1 MKVITFERN
10 GVPSYGLLKKDRV
23 IDVGKQLASRYA
35 DLRSVL
41 TAGAL
46 QELERAAKESAPSY
60 QINEIKFLPVI
71 PNPTKILCVGLNYV
85 SHRTET
91 KRPETKYPSI
101 FTRFADSQVGHE
113 APVLRPSFSN
123 KFDYEGELAVVMGRG
138 GRHIPEKDVNAHI
151 AGYSCYN
158 DVTVRDWQRHTAQWT
173 PGKTFPNTGAF
184 GPCLLTC
191 DEVPDLGVLTLTTRL
206 NGDVMQQAPFS
217 DLIFS
222 VPVIVSYIS
231 SFTPLYP
238 GDVIATGTPGGV
250 GDRREPPIYMKD
262 GDVVEVEID
271 RIGTLRNVVQTDPQ
285 PGVLGVQ

>member
-10 GVPSYGLLKKDRV
+10 GARSYGLLNDDHV
-23 IDVGKQLASRYA
+23 VDVGSHLASRYG

-41 TAGAL
+41 DAGAL
-46 QELERAAKESAPSY
+46 SDLTAAN
-60 QINEIKFLPVI
+60 NEAVPTYPVAEVKFLPVI
-71 PNPTKILCVGLNYV
+71 PDPAKILCVGLNYV

-101 FTRFADSQVGHE
+101 FTRFADTQVGHG
-113 APVLRPSFSN
+113 APVLRPSFSTA
-123 KFDYEGELAVVMGRG
+123 FDYEGELAVVIGRG
-138 GRHIPEKDVNAHI
+138 GRHISEQAVAAHI

-173 PGKTFPNTGAF
+173 PGKNFPNTGAF
-184 GPCLLTC
+184 GPSLVTP
-191 DEVPDLGVLTLTTRL
+191 DEIPDLGVLTLTTRL
-206 NGDVMQQAPFS
+206 NGQVMQQAPIS

-231 SFTPLYP
+231 KFTPLYP

-250 GDRREPPIYMKD
+250 GDRREPPVYMKD
-262 GDVVEVEID
+262 GDIVEIEID
-271 RIGTLRNVVQTDPQ
+271 RVGILRNVVQTDPQ
-285 PGVLGVQ
+285 AVS